1 MAAAPL
7 FDLKDRAY
15 IVTGAGRGI
24 GAELA
29 AGLAEAGAC
38 VAVAGRTASNCEKVA
53 GAIVSRGGRA
63 IAVPFDARD
72 EAQCATLIAE
82 TEKAFGRLDGAVVN
96 HGIGLHRDA
105 LDTTRDE
112 FADMLDGNLTSY
124 FLMCRELGRHWVAE
138 GKPGSIVL
146 MSSNA
151 SFLAYDELAA
161 YGVSKAGVDQ
171 LCRQLSA
178 EWARHGIRVNA
189 IGPGYMSSSMK
200 GIESIYDAPD
210 VKAKILPKMPRRSLR
225 GLARTARRHRV
236 FPVGRGGL
244 HHRPVSRDRR
254 RLLPDLTPDLL
265 LS

>member
-29 AGLAEAGAC
+29 AGLAEARAQ
-38 VAVAGRTASNCEKVA
+38 VAIAGRTAADCEKIA
-53 GAIVSRGGRA
+53 TGILANGGRA
-63 IAVPFDARD
+63 IAIPFDARD
-72 EAQCATLIAE
+72 EEQCRALIDKT
-82 TEKAFGRLDGAVVN
+82 TEAFGRLDGAVVN

-112 FADMLDGNLTSY
+112 FAGMLDGNLTSY
-124 FLMCRELGRHWVAE
+124 FLMCRELGRRWVAA

-151 SFLAYDELAA
+151 SFLGYDELAA

-171 LCRQLSA
+171 LCRQLAA
-178 EWARHGIRVNA
+178 EWARYNIRVNA
-189 IGPGYMSSSMK
+189 IGPGYMTASMK
-200 GIESIYDAPD
+200 GIESIYDAPE
-210 VKAKILPKMPRRSLR
+210 VKAKILPRIPAGRYGALRELLGATVYFLSDEAGYTTGQYLAIDGGYSLI
-225 GLARTARRHRV
+225 
-236 FPVGRGGL
+236 
-244 HHRPVSRDRR
+244 
-254 RLLPDLTPDLL
+254 
-265 LS
+265 

>member
-7 FDLKDRAY
+7 FDLRDRVY

-38 VAVAGRTASNCEKVA
+38 VAVAGRTAADCDRVA
-53 GAIVSRGGRA
+53 GEIVAQGGRA
-63 IAVPFDARD
+63 IAVAFDARD
-72 EAQCATLIAE
+72 EAQCTSLVAKTNQ
-82 TEKAFGRLDGAVVN
+82 AFGRVDGAVIN

-105 LDTTRDE
+105 LETSRAE

-124 FLMCRELGRHWVAE
+124 FLMCRELGRRWVPD
-138 GKPGSIVL
+138 GRPGSIVL

-161 YGVSKAGVDQ
+161 YGVSKGGVDQ
-171 LCRQLSA
+171 LCRQLAA

-189 IGPGYMSSSMK
+189 IGPGYMTASMK
-200 GIESIYDAPD
+200 GIESIYDAPE
-210 VKAKILPKMPRRSLR
+210 VKAKILPRIPAGRYGALRELLGATVYFLSEEAAYTTGQYLAIDGGYSLI
-225 GLARTARRHRV
+225 
-236 FPVGRGGL
+236 
-244 HHRPVSRDRR
+244 
-254 RLLPDLTPDLL
+254 
-265 LS
+265 

>member
-1 MAAAPL
+1 MAPL

-29 AGLAEAGAC
+29 EGLAEAGAC
-38 VAVAGRTASNCEKVA
+38 VAIAGRTVVDCENVA
-53 GAIVSRGGRA
+53 RSIAAKGGRA

-72 EAQCATLIAE
+72 EAQCTALIAE
-82 TEKAFGRLDGAVVN
+82 TAKAFGRLDGAVVN

-112 FADMLDGNLTSY
+112 FAGMLDGNLTSY
-124 FLMCRELGRHWVAE
+124 FLMCRELGRCWVSE
-138 GKPGSIVL
+138 GRPGSIVL

-171 LCRQLSA
+171 LCRQLAA
-178 EWARHGIRVNA
+178 EWARYGIRVNA
-189 IGPGYMSSSMK
+189 IGPGYMTASMK
-200 GIESIYDAPD
+200 GIESIYDAPE
-210 VKAKILPKMPRRSLR
+210 VKAKILPRIPAGRYGALRELLGATVYFLSDEAAYTTGQYLAIDGGYSL
-225 GLARTARRHRV
+225 A
-236 FPVGRGGL
+236 
-244 HHRPVSRDRR
+244 
-254 RLLPDLTPDLL
+254 
-265 LS
+265 

>member
-1 MAAAPL
+1 MAPL
-7 FDLKDRAY
+7 FDLKGRAY

-38 VAVAGRTASNCEKVA
+38 VAIAGRAAPNCEGVA
-53 GAIVSRGGRA
+53 RSIAAKGGRA
-63 IAVPFDARD
+63 IALPFDARD
-72 EAQCATLIAE
+72 EAQCTALIAE
-82 TEKAFGRLDGAVVN
+82 TARVFGRLDGAVVN

-112 FADMLDGNLTSY
+112 FASMLDGNLTSY
-124 FLMCRELGRHWVAE
+124 FLMCRELGRRWVTE
-138 GKPGSIVL
+138 SRSGSIVL

-171 LCRQLSA
+171 LCRQLAA

-189 IGPGYMSSSMK
+189 IGPGYMTASMK
-200 GIESIYDAPD
+200 GIESIYDAPET
-210 VKAKILPKMPRRSLR
+210 KAKILPRIPAGRYGALRELLGATVYFLSDEAAYTTGQYLAIDGGYSL
-225 GLARTARRHRV
+225 T
-236 FPVGRGGL
+236 
-244 HHRPVSRDRR
+244 
-254 RLLPDLTPDLL
+254 
-265 LS
+265 

>member
-1 MAAAPL
+1 MAASL
-7 FDLKDRAY
+7 FDLKDRAF

-29 AGLAEAGAC
+29 AGLAEAGAQ
-38 VAVAGRTASNCEKVA
+38 VAVAGRTAADCETATHDIAAK
-53 GAIVSRGGRA
+53 GGRA
-63 IAVPFDARD
+63 IAIPFDARD
-72 EAQCATLIAE
+72 EAQCTRLIDQTIE
-82 TEKAFGRLDGAVVN
+82 VFGRLDGAVVN

-105 LDTTRDE
+105 LDTTRAE

-124 FLMCRELGRHWVAE
+124 FLMCRELGRRWVRD

-171 LCRQLSA
+171 LCRQLAA
-178 EWARHGIRVNA
+178 EWAKHDIRVNA
-189 IGPGYMSSSMK
+189 IGPGYMTASMK

-210 VKAKILPKMPRRSLR
+210 VKAKILPRIPAGRYGALRELLGATVYFLSNEAGYTTGQYLAIDGGYSLI
-225 GLARTARRHRV
+225 
-236 FPVGRGGL
+236 
-244 HHRPVSRDRR
+244 
-254 RLLPDLTPDLL
+254 
-265 LS
+265 

>member
-7 FDLKDRAY
+7 FDLQDRAF

-38 VAVAGRTASNCEKVA
+38 VAVAGRTAADCEKVVESIA
-53 GAIVSRGGRA
+53 AQGGRA

-72 EAQCATLIAE
+72 EAQCAALIAK
-82 TEKAFGRLDGAVVN
+82 TNQAFGRLDGAIVN

-112 FADMLDGNLTSY
+112 FADMLDANLTSY
-124 FLMCRELGRHWVAE
+124 FLMCRELGRRWVAD
-138 GKPGSIVL
+138 GKQGSIVL

-171 LCRQLSA
+171 LCRQLAA
-178 EWARHGIRVNA
+178 EWAKHGIRVNA
-189 IGPGYMSSSMK
+189 IGPGYMTASMK
-200 GIESIYDAPD
+200 GIESIYDAPE
-210 VKAKILPKMPRRSLR
+210 VKAKILPKIP
-225 GLARTARRHRV
+225 ARRYGALRELL
-236 FPVGRGGL
+236 GGT
-244 HHRPVSRDRR
+244 VYF
-254 RLLPDLTPDLL
+254 
-265 LS
+265 LSDEAAYTTGQYLAIDGGYSLI

>member
-7 FDLKDRAY
+7 FDIKDRVF

-38 VAVAGRTASNCEKVA
+38 VAVAGRTAADCETVA
-53 GAIVSRGGRA
+53 GEIAGKGGRA
-63 IAVPFDARD
+63 IAVAFDARD
-72 EAQCATLIAE
+72 EAQCTALIAK
-82 TEKAFGRLDGAVVN
+82 TIKAFGRLDGAVVN

-124 FLMCRELGRHWVAE
+124 FLMCRELGRHWVAG
-138 GKPGSIVL
+138 GKAGSIVL

-171 LCRQLSA
+171 LCRQLAA
-178 EWARHGIRVNA
+178 EWAQHNIRVNA
-189 IGPGYMSSSMK
+189 IGPGYMTASMK
-200 GIESIYDAPD
+200 GIESIYDAPE
-210 VKAKILPKMPRRSLR
+210 VKAKILPKIPAGRYGALRELLGATVYFLSDEAAYTTGQYLAIDGGYSLI
-225 GLARTARRHRV
+225 
-236 FPVGRGGL
+236 
-244 HHRPVSRDRR
+244 
-254 RLLPDLTPDLL
+254 
-265 LS
+265 

>member
-1 MAAAPL
+1 MAL
-7 FDLKDRAY
+7 FDIAGRAY

-38 VAVAGRTASNCEKVA
+38 VVVAGRTATDCERVA
-53 GAIVSRGGRA
+53 AEINARGHRA

-72 EAQCATLIAE
+72 EAQCTSLIDKTIA
-82 TEKAFGRLDGAVVN
+82 AFGRLDGAVVN

-105 LDTTRDE
+105 LDTTRAE

-124 FLMCRELGRHWVAE
+124 FLICRELGRRWVAE

-171 LCRQLSA
+171 LCRQLAS

-189 IGPGYMSSSMK
+189 IGPGYMSASMK
-200 GIESIYDAPD
+200 GIETVYDAPD
-210 VKAKILPKMPRRSLR
+210 VKAKILPKIPAGRYGALR
-225 GLARTARRHRV
+225 
-236 FPVGRGGL
+236 
-244 HHRPVSRDRR
+244 
-254 RLLPDLTPDLL
+254 DLL
-265 LS
+265 GATVFFLSDEAGYTTGQYLAIDGGYSLM

>member
-1 MAAAPL
+1 MAL
-7 FDLKDRAY
+7 FDIAGRAY

-38 VAVAGRTASNCEKVA
+38 VAVAGRTAADCERVA
-53 GAIVSRGGRA
+53 ADIKTRGHRA

-72 EAQCATLIAE
+72 EAQCASLIERTIA
-82 TEKAFGRLDGAVVN
+82 AFGRLDGAVVN

-105 LDTTRDE
+105 LETTRDE

-124 FLMCRELGRHWVAE
+124 FLMCRELGRRWVAD

-171 LCRQLSA
+171 LCRQLA
-178 EWARHGIRVNA
+178 GEWARHAIRVNA
-189 IGPGYMSSSMK
+189 IGPGYMTASMK
-200 GIESIYDAPD
+200 GIENVYDAPD
-210 VKAKILPKMPRRSLR
+210 VKAKILPKIPAGRYGALRELLGATVFFLSDEASYTTGQYLAIDGGYSLI
-225 GLARTARRHRV
+225 
-236 FPVGRGGL
+236 
-244 HHRPVSRDRR
+244 
-254 RLLPDLTPDLL
+254 
-265 LS
+265 

>member
-1 MAAAPL
+1 MAAAL

-38 VAVAGRTASNCEKVA
+38 VAVAGRTAADCERVA
-53 GAIVSRGGRA
+53 AEIAANGHRA

-72 EAQCATLIAE
+72 EAQCAALVDKVAKT
-82 TEKAFGRLDGAVVN
+82 FSRLDGAVVN

-105 LDTTRDE
+105 LDTTREE

-124 FLMCRELGRHWVAE
+124 FLMCRELGHWWVKAR
-138 GKPGSIVL
+138 KPGSIVL

-151 SFLAYDELAA
+151 SFLAYEELAA

-171 LCRQLSA
+171 LCRQLAA
-178 EWARHGIRVNA
+178 EWAGRGIRVNA
-189 IGPGYMSSSMK
+189 IGPGYMSASMK
-200 GIESIYDAPD
+200 GIESIYDAPE
-210 VKAKILPKMPRRSLR
+210 VKAKILPKIPAGRYGALRELLGATVYFLSDDAGYTTGQYLAIDGGYSL
-225 GLARTARRHRV
+225 T
-236 FPVGRGGL
+236 
-244 HHRPVSRDRR
+244 
-254 RLLPDLTPDLL
+254 
-265 LS
+265 

>member
-7 FDLKDRAY
+7 FDLKNRAF

-29 AGLAEAGAC
+29 AGLAEAGAS
-38 VAVAGRTASNCEKVA
+38 VAVAGRTAADCETVA
-53 GAIVSRGGRA
+53 RAIAARGGRA

-72 EAQCATLIAE
+72 EAQCAALVAKTNQ
-82 TEKAFGRLDGAVVN
+82 AFGRLDGAVVN

-105 LDTTRDE
+105 LDTTREE

-124 FLMCRELGRHWVAE
+124 FLMCRELGRHWVAG
-138 GKPGSIVL
+138 GKAGSIVL

-171 LCRQLSA
+171 LCRQLAA
-178 EWARHGIRVNA
+178 EWAQHNIRVNA
-189 IGPGYMSSSMK
+189 IGPGYMTASMK
-200 GIESIYDAPD
+200 GIESIYDAPE
-210 VKAKILPKMPRRSLR
+210 VKAKILPKIP
-225 GLARTARRHRV
+225 A
-236 FPVGRGGL
+236 GR
-244 HHRPVSRDRR
+244 
-254 RLLPDLTPDLL
+254 
-265 LS
+265 

>member
-24 GAELA
+24 GADLA

-38 VAVAGRTASNCEKVA
+38 VAIASRTAADCAAVA
-53 GAIVSRGGRA
+53 GAIVAKGGRA
-63 IAVPFDARD
+63 IAFPFDARE

-82 TEKAFGRLDGAVVN
+82 TEKAFGRLDGAVIN

-112 FADMLDGNLTSY
+112 FAEMLDGNLTSY
-124 FLMCRELGRHWVAE
+124 FLMCRELGRRWVAA

-171 LCRQLSA
+171 LCRQLAA
-178 EWARHGIRVNA
+178 EWARYGIRVNA
-189 IGPGYMSSSMK
+189 IGPGYMTSSMK
-200 GIESIYDAPD
+200 GIESIYDAPE
-210 VKAKILPKMPRRSLR
+210 VKAKILPRIPAGRYGALRELLGATVYFLSEEAAYTTGQYLAIDGGYSL
-225 GLARTARRHRV
+225 L
-236 FPVGRGGL
+236 
-244 HHRPVSRDRR
+244 
-254 RLLPDLTPDLL
+254 
-265 LS
+265 

>member
-29 AGLAEAGAC
+29 VGLAEAGAC
-38 VAVAGRTASNCEKVA
+38 VAVAGRTAADCEKVA
-53 GAIVSRGGRA
+53 GAIAAKGGRA

-72 EAQCATLIAE
+72 EAQCAALIAE
-82 TEKAFGRLDGAVVN
+82 TERAFGRLDGAVVN

-112 FADMLDGNLTSY
+112 FAAMLDGNLTSY
-124 FLMCRELGRHWVAE
+124 FLTCRELGRRWVA
-138 GKPGSIVL
+138 GGSPGSIVL

-171 LCRQLSA
+171 LCRQLAA
-178 EWARHGIRVNA
+178 EWARYGIRVNA
-189 IGPGYMSSSMK
+189 IGPGYMTASMK
-200 GIESIYDAPD
+200 GIESMYDAPD
-210 VKAKILPKMPRRSLR
+210 VKAKILPKIPAGRYGALRELLGATVYFLSDEAGYTTGQYLAIDGGYSL
-225 GLARTARRHRV
+225 V
-236 FPVGRGGL
+236 
-244 HHRPVSRDRR
+244 
-254 RLLPDLTPDLL
+254 
-265 LS
+265 

>member
-7 FDLKDRAY
+7 FDIRDRVY

-29 AGLAEAGAC
+29 AGLAESGAC
-38 VAVAGRTASNCEKVA
+38 VAVAGRTAADCETVA
-53 GAIVSRGGRA
+53 GEIAAKGGRA
-63 IAVPFDARD
+63 IAVTFDARD
-72 EAQCATLIAE
+72 EAQCTALIAR
-82 TEKAFGRLDGAVVN
+82 TAQAFGRLDGAVVN

-112 FADMLDGNLTSY
+112 FAGMLDGNLTSY
-124 FLMCRELGRHWVAE
+124 FLMCRELGRRWVAD

-171 LCRQLSA
+171 LCRQLAA

-189 IGPGYMSSSMK
+189 IGPGYMTASMK
-200 GIESIYDAPD
+200 GIESIYDAPEM
-210 VKAKILPKMPRRSLR
+210 KARILPRIPAGRYGVLRELLGATVFFLSEEAGYTTGQYLAIDGGYSL
-225 GLARTARRHRV
+225 A
-236 FPVGRGGL
+236 
-244 HHRPVSRDRR
+244 
-254 RLLPDLTPDLL
+254 
-265 LS
+265 